1 MAALIYLL
9 CALTSLGC
17 AVLLLRS
24 YLRRRHRL
32 LLWSGLCFTGLL
44 INNVLL
50 VLDQLVLQ
58 DSDLSGWRLIAAFV
72 ALLPLLF
79 GLIWEEE

>member
-17 AVLLLRS
+17 AILLLRS
-24 YLRRRHRL
+24 YRLRGHKL

-50 VLDQLVLQ
+50 VVDRVVWTTG
-58 DSDLSGWRLIAAFV
+58 DLSKWRLIAAFV

-79 GLIWEEE
+79 GLIWEE